1 MSAAPAPKTRPLTGS
16 DLAILI
22 ALAASVGVVGVVWL
36 TGELAAVIASGRAA
50 PVGVGDLFHIVVR
63 LPDHL

>member
-1 MSAAPAPKTRPLTGS
+1 MSAAPAPKARSLTGS

-22 ALAASVGVVGVVWL
+22 ALAASVGVVAVVWL

-50 PVGVGDLFHIVVR
+50 PVGAGDLGHIVVR
-63 LPDHL
+63 LPAP